1 VKHQRDA
8 REFPTRNR
16 RSSGADL
23 STAAPRLLAS
33 VGLLAGATSWADLPL
48 NRRRGRVKPVSED
61 KLGSCNF
68 SNVRVVSLEGFRAF
82 AHFNAFSDKPAP
94 FGAFDSK
101 QLIGAVRKNIS
112 AFKGFRS
119 FRKVRP
125 NWRLVAAR
133 PGATGSRHLNK
144 NLSAVATDR
153 EA

>member
-1 VKHQRDA
+1 MKHQRDA

-68 SNVRVVSLEGFRAF
+68 SNMRVVSLEGLRAFRRFSTFSDKSGSFRAF
-82 AHFNAFSDKPAP
+82 DRKR
-94 FGAFDSK
+94 
-101 QLIGAVRKNIS
+101 LIGVVRT
-112 AFKGFRS
+112 
-119 FRKVRP
+119 
-125 NWRLVAAR
+125 LVAPR
-133 PGATGSRHLNK
+133 SPLVHLW
-144 NLSAVATDR
+144 AAP
-153 EA
+153 

>member
-1 VKHQRDA
+1 MLFSQLGIKAIVKHQRDA

-68 SNVRVVSLEGFRAF
+68 SNVRVVSLEGVRRLRNFS
-82 AHFNAFSDKPAP
+82 AHSDKRAP
-94 FGAFDSK
+94 FGAFDRK
-101 QLIGAVRKNIS
+101 RLIGVVRT
-112 AFKGFRS
+112 
-119 FRKVRP
+119 
-125 NWRLVAAR
+125 LVAPR
-133 PGATGSRHLNK
+133 SPLVHLS
-144 NLSAVATDR
+144 LWWAAP
-153 EA
+153 